1 MNSMNQMNK
10 DSYSINITGLTDEE
24 VRQRVEEG
32 LTNRADIS
40 TDKTTKEI
48 VISNVFTYFNLIFL
62 VITIL
67 LIMVGSFRNLTF
79 LPIII
84 GNTVIGI
91 VQEIRAKK
99 TLEKMSLLNAPH
111 ADVIRNGSVKQIS
124 TEELVKDDVILL
136 TAGKQI
142 CADAVVISGNIQV
155 NESLLTGEA
164 DEVEKT
170 EGSTLMSGSFVVSGE
185 CYARLEKVGNESYIS
200 KLSLE
205 AKSMGGKEQSEMI
218 RSINLIVKW
227 VGIVIIPIGL
237 ILFWQSHFVNGESIT
252 KSVTSTVAAIIGMI
266 PEGLYLL
273 TTVALALS
281 TMKLARK
288 KVLLHDMKSIETLAR
303 VDVLCVDKTGTITE
317 PDMKLKEIFLCKNSG
332 ADGTQTALTLDEL
345 KSLILDYAN
354 ASVDNN
360 ATMLALKAYAAE
372 ALTNNTSALHRTAV
386 SQQAFSSS
394 LKYGSVTFSDGTYL
408 LGAPE
413 FIMHEDFARIEE
425 EIIPYADKGDRVL
438 LFARYD
444 GENVENGIN
453 GSVTP
458 LGFVALAN
466 PIREN
471 AVKTFEY
478 FKSQGVA
485 IKVISGDNPRTVS
498 RIAIQAGIESA
509 ESFVDAATLDTED
522 KIADAVNKYTVFGRV
537 TPKQKK
543 QLVKALQAKGHTV
556 AMTGDGVNDILAMK
570 DADCSVAMASGSE
583 AAAQAAQV
591 VLLDSDFAHMPDVV
605 YEGRRVVNNI
615 QRSASLFLVKNI
627 FSLLLSLFSVI
638 LMVTYPLEPAQV
650 SLISMFT
657 IGVPGFLLAL
667 EQNKDRI
674 KGHFITNVMLKALP
688 GGLTDVI
695 AVGALVVCGEVF
707 CISDASIGTIATLVL
722 SVVGFMILFKI
733 SEPLNGMKYAVI
745 IGNIAGLVF
754 SGFFLKKLFALTD
767 LSNICILLMIV
778 FGFAAESLFR
788 NLTLLVEKMRG
799 SYEKNLMKKEMK
811 KKKGFNQCH

>member
-1 MNSMNQMNK
+1 MNK

-99 TLEKMSLLNAPH
+99 TLEKMSLLNAPR

-124 TEELVKDDVILL
+124 TEKLVKDDVILL

-360 ATMLALKAYAAE
+360 ATMLALKAYAADT
-372 ALTNNTSALHRTAV
+372 LTNNTSALHRTAV

-799 SYEKNLMKKEMK
+799 SYEK
-811 KKKGFNQCH
+811 KKGFNV